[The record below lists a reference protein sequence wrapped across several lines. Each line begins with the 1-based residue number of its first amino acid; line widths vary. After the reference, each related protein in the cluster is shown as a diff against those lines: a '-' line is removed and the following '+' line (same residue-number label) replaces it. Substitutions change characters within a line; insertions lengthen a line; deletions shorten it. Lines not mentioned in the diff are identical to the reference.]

1 MIKLLKNARLV
12 ADEVSGSKDEVRDI
26 LIAGGKIAAIDKKI
40 ELGNIRATEIDAGG
54 RRVLP
59 GLVDGHVHFIGA
71 AGDEGYTSKTPEIFL
86 SHFMRGGVTT
96 AVGCLGFGRGCESVE
111 QLYTK
116 AQALRSEGLSAFIY
130 SGAFR
135 VPSPSITESTAT
147 DVAMLPWVIGVK
159 IAIADGCSSQP
170 TITEFARIASEAW
183 AAGMQSGKSGVM
195 QVHVGHHGD
204 PFSWL
209 FEVQKASGV
218 PITQFIPT
226 HCNWSKDLVE
236 MSSAYA
242 KKGGLV
248 DYSTILDTARGSLT
262 SVAASKAVMHALD
275 SGAPISNITMS
286 SDGNVGMP
294 IRDEKGVQHGLYLER
309 VSSLWHEVAALVRLG
324 LPLEDASSIAS
335 KNPALRLG
343 LHSKG
348 ALKPG
353 YDADILVIGDDLKI
367 DWVFAGG
374 KIGLEEGVPK
384 IFSHFEK
391 DIVQES
397 LTK

>member
-1 MIKLLKNARLV
+1 MIKLLRNARLMPG
-12 ADEVSGSKDEVRDI
+12 ELSGSKDDVRDI
-26 LIAGGKIAAIDKKI
+26 LIAGGKIAAVDKKI
-40 ELGNIRATEIDAGG
+40 ELGIRVEEIDAGG

-86 SHFMRGGVTT
+86 SHFMRAGVTT

-116 AQALRSEGLSAFIY
+116 AQTLRSEGLSAFIY

-135 VPSPSITESTAT
+135 VPSPCITESTAT
-147 DVAMLPWVIGVK
+147 DIAMLPWVIGVK

-170 TITEFARIASEAW
+170 TVTEFARIASEAW

-209 FEVQKASGV
+209 WEVQKASGV

-236 MSSAYA
+236 MAANHA
-242 KKGGLV
+242 KTGGAV
-248 DYSTILDTARGSLT
+248 DYSTILDTDRGSLT
-262 SVAASKAVMHALD
+262 SVAASKAVMHALNA
-275 SGAPISNITMS
+275 GAPISNLTMS

-294 IRDEKGVQHGLYLER
+294 IRDENRIQHGLYLER
-309 VSSLWHEVAALVRLG
+309 VGSLWHEVTALVGMG
-324 LPLEDASSIAS
+324 LSLEEAASLAS

-353 YDADILVIGDDLKI
+353 YDADILVISDDLKI

-374 KIGLEEGVPK
+374 RVGLQEGVPG

-391 DIVQES
+391 DIIRES